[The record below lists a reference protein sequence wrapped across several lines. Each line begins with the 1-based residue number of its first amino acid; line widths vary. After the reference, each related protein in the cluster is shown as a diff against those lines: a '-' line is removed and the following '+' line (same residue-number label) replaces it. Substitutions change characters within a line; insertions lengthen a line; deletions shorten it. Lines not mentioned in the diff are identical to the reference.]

1 MKKLLFIAAIFVA
14 GPIFAQNTPQSLID
28 NFFKTYETNPGQAV
42 RDLYQTNVWTSR
54 VKDQIDNLVN
64 TVNGLTEDYIGKYY
78 GFELI
83 TIRRLSDSFAL
94 YSYLVRY
101 DRQPVRFIFEFYKPN
116 DKWVLYAFKLDDKV
130 NSELEEAA
138 KVYNLNLSN

>member
-1 MKKLLFIAAIFVA
+1 MKKLLIIATLCMSGSV
-14 GPIFAQNTPQSLID
+14 FAQDTPQGLID
-28 NFFKTYETNPGQAV
+28 NFFKTYETNAGQAV
-42 RDLYQTNVWTSR
+42 RDLYKTNIWTSR

-116 DKWVLYAFKLDDKV
+116 DKWVLYAFKLDDEV

-138 KVYNLNLSN
+138 KVYNLNLGD